1 MGNSHRLARA
11 RGAGG
16 GRVGGVSA
24 SRCRPSAPDGREQRI
39 GGAFDEADESVDER
53 SCDAREKER
62 GGEADEA
69 AGEDIERVVRSDE
82 HASRADY
89 GGCGEKDGAD
99 YPVEEEN
106 GECDPEGSARVIA
119 REGGVVRAAA
129 PDVSGWVRGERA
141 LALPDLADRLVDQ
154 EREGRRTE
162 RAGGG
167 ELPLATTAGSGEQPE
182 GEGRRRSLARPTF
195 RAR

>member
-1 MGNSHRLARA
+1 MKMGECLL
-11 RGAGG
+11 GAGPG
-16 GRVGGVSA
+16 IRRVLCLVGHRATTLLLRADSA
-24 SRCRPSAPDGREQRI
+24 SEAGDTGSVRNSEAPEGCEQRI
-39 GGAFDEADESVDER
+39 GGALDDADETVDEL

-62 GGEADEA
+62 GGEADQA

-129 PDVSGWVRGERA
+129 PDVSGWV
-141 LALPDLADRLVDQ
+141 
-154 EREGRRTE
+154 
-162 RAGGG
+162 
-167 ELPLATTAGSGEQPE
+167 
-182 GEGRRRSLARPTF
+182 
-195 RAR
+195 